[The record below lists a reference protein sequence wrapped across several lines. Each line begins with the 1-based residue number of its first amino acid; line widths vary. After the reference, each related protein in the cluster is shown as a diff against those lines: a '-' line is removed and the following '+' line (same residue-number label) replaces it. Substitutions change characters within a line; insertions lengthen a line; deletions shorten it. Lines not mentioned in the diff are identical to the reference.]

1 MTKLPIVRRPFAVL
15 ALALA
20 PALAV
25 SGQAPAAPSAP
36 SADQAT
42 PSVVKLRFEND
53 RVRVLE
59 TISNPG
65 DREHLHSH
73 PANVVYV
80 VAGGKLRM
88 TTDGKTSD
96 VDFKTGDTFWR
107 EPVTHSAENIGKTRL
122 HAIIVELKR

>member
-1 MTKLPIVRRPFAVL
+1 MTQLQAACRPFAVL
-15 ALALA
+15 AMVLA
-20 PALAV
+20 PALAAT
-25 SGQAPAAPSAP
+25 GAAPAAP

-53 RVRVLE
+53 KVRVLE

-65 DREHLHSH
+65 DREQLHSH

-80 VAGGKLRM
+80 VAGGRLRI
-88 TTDGKTSD
+88 TGSDGRASE

-107 EPVTHSAENIGKTRL
+107 EPVTHSAENTGGTQL